1 MIRRVIIFLSK
12 IGGHLNVCGNLEKVS
27 KKYLTQRAL
36 YATKIKC
43 KVKSLL
49 KSFIIIRLETDFVFY
64 AKKSLVNAE
73 LNRKQ

>member
-12 IGGHLNVCGNLEKVS
+12 NWRPVECLWELGKTL

-49 KSFIIIRLETDFVFY
+49 KSFIIIRLETDFVFMQ
-64 AKKSLVNAE
+64 KKVWST
-73 LNRKQ
+73 LN